1 MRRDGRRDQRGEAA
15 EFIGQNANDL
25 NQPWRRPPIKKGAR
39 LGRRSVTSL
48 LEVTCA
54 RKRKL

>member
-1 MRRDGRRDQRGEAA
+1 MRHDGRRDQRGEDA
-15 EFIGQNANDL
+15 EFIGRNANDL
-25 NQPWRRPPIKKGAR
+25 NQPRRRPPIKKSAR

-54 RKRKL
+54 PKRKL